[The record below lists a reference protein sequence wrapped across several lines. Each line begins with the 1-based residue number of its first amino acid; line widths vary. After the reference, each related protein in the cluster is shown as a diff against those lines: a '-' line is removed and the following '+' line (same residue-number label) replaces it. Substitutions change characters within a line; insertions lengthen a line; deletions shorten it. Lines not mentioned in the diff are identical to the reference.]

1 MSSEAKAKP
10 TCLLTTEQAA
20 ADLSMSTR
28 TLLRLRKMGAIRAI
42 NVGAGDR
49 THWRFDS
56 RAGREAFRPLTRG
69 EAGEEAAAPP
79 PGVAPLRL
87 TLPRSFALTRSDTA
101 RNLSSLIP

>member
-56 RAGREAFRPLTRG
+56 DALDRFKREREQAVKPS
-69 EAGEEAAAPP
+69 
-79 PGVAPLRL
+79 APLPAAKRERKPPRRRL
-87 TLPRSFALTRSDTA
+87 ASPLYV
-101 RNLSSLIP
+101 